1 MELTTQQNNMNTD
14 IFSEYRS
21 GTLVENEL
29 REKNVSS
36 LILDRYVV
44 V

>member
-1 MELTTQQNNMNTD
+1 MELTTQQNNMNAD

-44 V
+44 I

>member
-21 GTLVENEL
+21 GTLVENGL

-36 LILDRYVV
+36 LILDRYVII
-44 V
+44 

>member
-21 GTLVENEL
+21 GTLVENGL
-29 REKNVSS
+29 KLNK
-36 LILDRYVV
+36 II
-44 V
+44 